1 MNKRKLRHFNRVNFM
16 KQVSKLKEEIP
27 TAIKLKRNLVAFV
40 GCETLEEIQDYL
52 NGKTGFLNAE
62 MSASAM
68 GMEMQ
73 YFYIKNHI
81 AKIDF
86 NNYNE
91 KLTDVANDVIERL
104 REENSTYYNE
114 GDSKLLTKAE
124 KITKTLNE
132 LPQHIREVIFLNKYK
147 EFILDEHR
155 FNFLSQMNKRL

>member
-1 MNKRKLRHFNRVNFM
+1 MNKRRLRHFDRVNFM

-52 NGKTGFLNAE
+52 NGKTGFLNAD

-91 KLTDVANDVIERL
+91 KFQVVNQQHLTDFNC
-104 REENSTYYNE
+104 
-114 GDSKLLTKAE
+114 
-124 KITKTLNE
+124 
-132 LPQHIREVIFLNKYK
+132 
-147 EFILDEHR
+147 IL
-155 FNFLSQMNKRL
+155 